1 MKRIICSLLVFCL
14 LLPALAF
21 AAPSQ
26 KLQAIYDSVDTLN
39 VEELVALQDYVNA
52 KIDASSAVNT
62 DETTYVLNKN
72 TKKFH
77 YADCASAKSI
87 KDKNRTTYT
96 GSRDEVIANGYQ
108 PCKKC
113 NPSVTSGCFGIQ
125 QCPTFPGISTMLH
138 IGWGNLKNKAL
149 RF

>member
-1 MKRIICSLLVFCL
+1 MKRIICGLLVFCL

-62 DETTYVLNKN
+62 DETTYVLNKCCGA
-72 TKKFH
+72 H
-77 YADCASAKSI
+77 SL
-87 KDKNRTTYT
+87 
-96 GSRDEVIANGYQ
+96 SRRARFV
-108 PCKKC
+108 
-113 NPSVTSGCFGIQ
+113 S
-125 QCPTFPGISTMLH
+125 H
-138 IGWGNLKNKAL
+138 LKIC
-149 RF
+149 

>member
-52 KIDASSAVNT
+52 KIDASSAVNV
-62 DETTYVLNKN
+62 EEHILCHKG
-72 TKKFH
+72 
-77 YADCASAKSI
+77 A
-87 KDKNRTTYT
+87 YT
-96 GSRDEVIANGYQ
+96 GKTGITRDRTGKPWYYR
-108 PCKKC
+108 
-113 NPSVTSGCFGIQ
+113 
-125 QCPTFPGISTMLH
+125 
-138 IGWGNLKNKAL
+138 NLK
-149 RF
+149 R